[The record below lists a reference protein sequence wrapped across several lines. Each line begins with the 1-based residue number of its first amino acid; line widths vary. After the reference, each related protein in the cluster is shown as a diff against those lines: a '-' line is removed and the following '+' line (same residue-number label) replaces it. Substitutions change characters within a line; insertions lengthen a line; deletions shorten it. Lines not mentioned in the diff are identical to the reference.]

1 MFTNLPPV
9 TKVLLIINGL
19 VFLLELVLGQRVGL
33 LSPFMLW
40 PLQPGAYDALS
51 GTAFMPWQLIT
62 YGFLHDPNNFAHLLF
77 NMLALL
83 MFGAPLEYT
92 WGNRRFLTYYLRSE
106 EPTSELQSLMRISY
120 AVFCLKKKKDTRP
133 NINHTI
139 NTTLTTNQQKQT
151 IHNHIHSQP
160 HRYTHT
166 TPPQTTNTHVTYR
179 ATVNLHKRSTHTH
192 SIHQNYNH
200 YNI

>member
-62 YGFLHDPNNFAHLLF
+62 YGFLHDPNN
-77 NMLALL
+77 
-83 MFGAPLEYT
+83 
-92 WGNRRFLTYYLRSE
+92 RSE
-106 EPTSELQSLMRISY
+106 EHTSELQSLIRISY
-120 AVFCLKKKKDTRP
+120 DVFCLIKKN
-133 NINHTI
+133 NIN
-139 NTTLTTNQQKQT
+139 
-151 IHNHIHSQP
+151 
-160 HRYTHT
+160 
-166 TPPQTTNTHVTYR
+166 
-179 ATVNLHKRSTHTH
+179 
-192 SIHQNYNH
+192 
-200 YNI
+200 

>member
-62 YGFLHDPNNFAHLLF
+62 YGFLDRQSGVSGKSVSVRVGL
-77 NMLALL
+77 
-83 MFGAPLEYT
+83 G
-92 WGNRRFLTYYLRSE
+92 GRRV
-106 EPTSELQSLMRISY
+106 I
-120 AVFCLKKKKDTRP
+120 KKK
-133 NINHTI
+133 
-139 NTTLTTNQQKQT
+139 NTTKINRT
-151 IHNHIHSQP
+151 
-160 HRYTHT
+160 
-166 TPPQTTNTHVTYR
+166 
-179 ATVNLHKRSTHTH
+179 
-192 SIHQNYNH
+192 
-200 YNI
+200 

>member
-19 VFLLELVLGQRVGL
+19 VFLLELVLGQRVAL

-62 YGFLHDPNNFAHLLF
+62 YGFLHAPNNFAHLLF

-92 WGNRRFLTYYLRSE
+92 WSNRRFMTYYLVCVGGAGLIPLVVTTWMASE
-106 EPTSELQSLMRISY
+106 GPPVEIGRASCGG
-120 AVFCLKKKKDTRP
+120 VFGLLLAYEIGRA
-133 NINHTI
+133 
-139 NTTLTTNQQKQT
+139 
-151 IHNHIHSQP
+151 
-160 HRYTHT
+160 
-166 TPPQTTNTHVTYR
+166 HV
-179 ATVNLHKRSTHTH
+179 
-192 SIHQNYNH
+192 
-200 YNI
+200 